1 MFRFGHVFVP
11 NGMCYIHLRI
21 RSLQGVIVSQ
31 APCEC
36 GLLAGRSWED
46 KGVTFG
52 ENQIGLFQ
60 IVWDVYGIGGTSS
73 PSVIVHHVP
82 YK

>member
-1 MFRFGHVFVP
+1 MDSRTIVPTVYLASFWVWASIVHMFCFGHVFVP
-11 NGMCYIHLRI
+11 NGMCFIHLRV

-46 KGVTFG
+46 KGVDR
-52 ENQIGLFQ
+52 
-60 IVWDVYGIGGTSS
+60 W
-73 PSVIVHHVP
+73 
-82 YK
+82 

>member
-1 MFRFGHVFVP
+1 MDSRTILPTVYLASFWVLGLDRSHVLGLFGHVFVP
-11 NGMCYIHLRI
+11 NGMCHIHLRV

-46 KGVTFG
+46 KGVDPG
-52 ENQIGLFQ
+52 
-60 IVWDVYGIGGTSS
+60 
-73 PSVIVHHVP
+73 
-82 YK
+82 